1 MKITKIAVA
10 GALSFFGLLGLS
22 SCNSTDEPVEQA
34 EVVLFT
40 SITDFNDDNYWTGCY
55 DEAVGDVRV
64 DGFSFSHEASSFTYD
79 GVTYTSWKGFCPSRV
94 NDTQEYAD
102 DWTNHQW
109 ACMTANPMGG
119 IYMVGNSDSVV
130 KDNPLDNDVCSVQM
144 TNMGYF
150 NPKFVYVNNSSYAYY
165 CAKNGSSFNPA
176 FTAKDELVLNIVGV
190 RNGAMTA
197 HLKMPLITRGQFLNQ
212 WIGLSLEN
220 LGTVDK
226 VLFYMD
232 SNVKNEYG
240 LTVPAYFCM
249 TNFGYTLPQSA
260 NN

>member
-1 MKITKIAVA
+1 MKLTQTAVV
-10 GALSFFGLLGLS
+10 GALVLFASFGFT
-22 SCNSTDEPVEQA
+22 SCNSTDEPYEQA
-34 EVVLFT
+34 EFVALNT
-40 SITDFNDDNYWTGCY
+40 ITDFNNDNYWANCY
-55 DEAVGDVRV
+55 DEAIGSVRV
-64 DGFSFSHEASSFTYD
+64 DGFAFSHQASSFTYE

-94 NDTQEYAD
+94 SDTQEYAN

-109 ACMTANPMGG
+109 ACMTTNPMGG
-119 IYMVGNSDSVV
+119 VYLVGNSEAEV
-130 KDNPLDNDVCSVQM
+130 KENPLDNDVCSVQM

-165 CAKNGSSFNPA
+165 CAKNGSAFNPK
-176 FTAKDELVLNIVGV
+176 FTETDEFVLNIVGV

-197 HLKMPLITRGQFLNQ
+197 HLKMPLMTKGQFLTQ

-226 VLFYMD
+226 VLFYVN

-240 LTVPAYFCM
+240 LTVPAYFCI
-249 TNFGYTLPQSA
+249 TNFGYTLPLTAA
-260 NN
+260 N